1 MNIKITGKN
10 FNTYQHLEDT
20 IDKKLEKLEK
30 YFSDD
35 IDAKVVLSQEKNKE
49 KIEININAK
58 GAQFRTE
65 QVADDV
71 YEGLDKA
78 IDKLSRQMSKFKGKL
93 QRKYQDNKSV
103 RFEAIPTLD
112 SAEENEVGKVVKTK
126 KVELRPMTAEDAV
139 LEMEMSGH
147 DFFVYLD
154 EETDKVNVVYKRKD
168 GNYGLIE
175 PEYR

>member
-1 MNIKITGKN
+1 MKVTITGKN

-20 IDKKLEKLEK
+20 IEKKLEKLDK

-35 IDAKVVLSQEKNKE
+35 IDAKVVLSQERNKD
-49 KIEININAK
+49 KIEVNINAK

-78 IDKLSRQMSKFKGKL
+78 IDKLSRQMTKFKGKL
-93 QRKYQDNKSV
+93 QKKYQDNKSV
-103 RFEAIPTLD
+103 RFEEIPAPA
-112 SAEENEVGKVVKTK
+112 AEDAEIGNLVRTK
-126 KVELRPMTAEDAV
+126 KVELRPMSAEDAV

-147 DFFVYLD
+147 DFFLFLD
-154 EETDKVNVVYKRKD
+154 EETDRVNAVYKRKD
-168 GNYGLIE
+168 GHYGVLETIE
-175 PEYR
+175 

>member
-20 IDKKLEKLEK
+20 IDKKLEKLDK

-49 KIEININAK
+49 KIEISINAK

-65 QVADDV
+65 QVADDI

-93 QRKYQDNKSV
+93 QKKYQDNHSV
-103 RFEAIPTLD
+103 RFEEIPVI
-112 SAEENEVGKVVKTK
+112 EEEDTSKVVKTK
-126 KVELRPMTAEDAV
+126 RLFLQPMSVEEAT
-139 LEMEMSGH
+139 LEMEMIGH
-147 DFFVYLD
+147 DFYVFQDVD
-154 EETDKVNVVYKRKD
+154 TNSVSVVYKRND
-168 GNYGLIE
+168 EDYGLLTTAE
-175 PEYR
+175 

>member
-65 QVADDV
+65 QVADDI

-93 QRKYQDNKSV
+93 QKKYQDNQSV
-103 RFEAIPTLD
+103 RFEEIPVID
-112 SAEENEVGKVVKTK
+112 EEDTSKVVKTK
-126 KVELRPMTAEDAV
+126 RLFLQPMSVEEAT

-147 DFFVYLD
+147 DFYVFEDIDTNSVS
-154 EETDKVNVVYKRKD
+154 VVYKRND
-168 GNYGLIE
+168 EDYGLLTTAE
-175 PEYR
+175 

>member
-1 MNIKITGKN
+1 MKITITGKN

-20 IDKKLEKLEK
+20 IEKKLEKLDK

-35 IDAKVVLSQEKNKE
+35 IDAKVVLSQEKNKD
-49 KIEININAK
+49 KIEVNINAK

-93 QRKYQDNKSV
+93 QKKYQDNKSV
-103 RFEAIPTLD
+103 RFEAIPSLET
-112 SAEENEVGKVVKTK
+112 EEAEVGKIVRTK
-126 KVELRPMTAEDAV
+126 KVDLRPMSAEDAT

-147 DFFVYLD
+147 DFFLFID
-154 EETDKVNVVYKRKD
+154 EETDSVNVVYKRKD
-168 GNYGLIE
+168 DNYGVLTTE
-175 PEYR
+175 

>member
-65 QVADDV
+65 QVADDI

-93 QRKYQDNKSV
+93 QKKYQDNQSV
-103 RFEAIPTLD
+103 RFEEIPAI
-112 SAEENEVGKVVKTK
+112 EEEEARVVKTK
-126 KVELRPMTAEDAV
+126 RLFLQPMSVEEAT
-139 LEMEMSGH
+139 LEMEMIGH
-147 DFFVYLD
+147 DFYVFEDVD
-154 EETDKVNVVYKRKD
+154 THSVSVVYKRND
-168 GNYGLIE
+168 EDYGLLTTAE
-175 PEYR
+175 